1 MEEMYREMATGRSDF
16 LCPSVDAL
24 LDKAGCLNSTMV
36 PNALKMYLEW
46 IKQANIKLPKAPTL
60 I

>member
-1 MEEMYREMATGRSDF
+1 MATGRSDF

-46 IKQANIKLPKAPTL
+46 IKQANIKLPKALTL